1 MKAILL
7 AGGQGRRL
15 RSITGK
21 LPKPMVP
28 LVGVPVLDRLLELLR
43 RNGFTDVCATLC
55 YRPETI
61 QEHCGDGSGY
71 GVHLRYRIE
80 TEPRGTAGAVRACSD
95 FYGRDDFLVI
105 SGDAACSFDLL
116 QLYQQHQSSG
126 AAVTVALYPDAEPL
140 QYGLVLQ
147 DRQGYVRHFIE
158 KPDWPHVVTDL
169 VNTGIYIVSP
179 RAMAYVPED
188 TPFDFANDLF
198 PLLLAANEP
207 ILGVPMDGY
216 WCDIGT
222 PRAYYRC
229 CLDVLDGRLSPTP
242 PEAPESPESPESPN
256 APAQRA
262 DPLRRSVPCRDR
274 AHRMRTLSEAMME
287 AGADFTNGLH
297 VRDGSWELTVR
308 PDAEVSALQVEANT
322 PDAAAETARLLELME
337 QHEK

>member
-1 MKAILL
+1 M
-7 AGGQGRRL
+7 
-15 RSITGK
+15 
-21 LPKPMVP
+21 
-28 LVGVPVLDRLLELLR
+28 
-43 RNGFTDVCATLC
+43 
-55 YRPETI
+55 
-61 QEHCGDGSGY
+61 
-71 GVHLRYRIE
+71 
-80 TEPRGTAGAVRACSD
+80 
-95 FYGRDDFLVI
+95 
-105 SGDAACSFDLL
+105 
-116 QLYQQHQSSG
+116 
-126 AAVTVALYPDAEPL
+126 TVALFPDAEPL

-147 DRQGYVRHFIE
+147 DREGYVRHFIE

-179 RAMAYVPED
+179 RAMTYVPED

-242 PEAPESPESPESPN
+242 PEAPESPG
-256 APAQRA
+256 APAQCT

-287 AGADFTNGLH
+287 AGADFTSGLH

-308 PDAEVSALQVEANT
+308 PDAETSALQVEANT

-337 QHEK
+337 QHEQ

>member
-15 RSITGK
+15 RSITGS

-28 LVGVPVLDRLLELLR
+28 LVGVPVLDRLLDLLR
-43 RNGFTDVCATLC
+43 RNGFTDVCMTLC
-55 YRPETI
+55 YRPEVI
-61 QEHCGDGSGY
+61 QEHCGDGSSY
-71 GVHLRYRIE
+71 GVHLKYRIE
-80 TEPRGTAGAVRACSD
+80 SEPRGTAGGVRACSD
-95 FYGRDDFLVI
+95 FYGRGGFLVI

-116 QLYQQHQSSG
+116 QLYRQHQSSG

-147 DRQGYVRHFIE
+147 DREGYVRHFIE

-179 RAMAYVPED
+179 RAMTYVPED

-198 PLLLAANEP
+198 PLLLAADEP

-242 PEAPESPESPESPN
+242 PEAPESPD
-256 APAQRA
+256 APAQCT

-308 PDAEVSALQVEANT
+308 PDAETSALQVEANT

-337 QHEK
+337 QHGK

>member
-21 LPKPMVP
+21 LPKPLVP

-55 YRPETI
+55 YRPEII
-61 QEHCGDGSGY
+61 QEHCGDGSSY

-116 QLYQQHQSSG
+116 RLYRQHQSSG

-179 RAMAYVPED
+179 RAMTYVPED

-229 CLDVLDGRLSPTP
+229 CLDVLDGRLSPAP
-242 PEAPESPESPESPN
+242 PEAPE
-256 APAQRA
+256 APDAPVPCT

-287 AGADFTNGLH
+287 AGADFSNGLH

-337 QHEK
+337 QREK

>member
-43 RNGFTDVCATLC
+43 RSGFTDVCATLC
-55 YRPETI
+55 YRPEVI

-116 QLYQQHQSSG
+116 RLYRQHQSSG

-179 RAMAYVPED
+179 RAMTYVPED
-188 TPFDFANDLF
+188 TPFDFAKNLF

-229 CLDVLDGRLSPTP
+229 CLDVLDGRLSPAP
-242 PEAPESPESPESPN
+242 PEAPESPD
-256 APAQRA
+256 APAQCA

-287 AGADFTNGLH
+287 AGADFINGLH
-297 VRDGSWELTVR
+297 VHDGSWELTVR
-308 PDAEVSALQVEANT
+308 PDAVASALQVEANT

-337 QHEK
+337 QREK

>member
-43 RNGFTDVCATLC
+43 RNGFTDVCMTLC
-55 YRPETI
+55 YRPEVI

-116 QLYQQHQSSG
+116 QLYRQHQSSG

-179 RAMAYVPED
+179 RAMTYVPED

-198 PLLLAANEP
+198 PLLLAADEP

-242 PEAPESPESPESPN
+242 PEAPESPD
-256 APAQRA
+256 APAQCT

-308 PDAEVSALQVEANT
+308 PDAETSALQVEANT

-337 QHEK
+337 QLEQ

>member
-55 YRPETI
+55 YRPEPI
-61 QEHCGDGSGY
+61 QEHCGDGSSY

-116 QLYQQHQSSG
+116 QLYRQHQSSG

-198 PLLLAANEP
+198 PLLLAADEP

-242 PEAPESPESPESPN
+242 PEAPESPD
-256 APAQRA
+256 APAQCA

-308 PDAEVSALQVEANT
+308 PDAETSALQVEANT

-337 QHEK
+337 QDENS

>member
-15 RSITGK
+15 RSITGN

-28 LVGVPVLDRLLELLR
+28 LVGVPVLDRLLDLLR
-43 RNGFTDVCATLC
+43 RNGFTDVCMTLC
-55 YRPETI
+55 YRPEVI
-61 QEHCGDGSGY
+61 QEHCGDGSDY
-71 GVHLRYRIE
+71 GVHLKYRIE
-80 TEPRGTAGAVRACSD
+80 SEPRGTAGGVRACSD
-95 FYGRDDFLVI
+95 FYGEDDFLVI

-116 QLYQQHQSSG
+116 QLYRQHQSSG

-179 RAMAYVPED
+179 RAMTYVPED

-198 PLLLAANEP
+198 PLLLAADEP

-242 PEAPESPESPESPN
+242 PEAPEAPD
-256 APAQRA
+256 APAQCT

-308 PDAEVSALQVEANT
+308 PDAETSALQVEANT

-337 QHEK
+337 QDENS

>member
-116 QLYQQHQSSG
+116 QLYRQHQSSG

-179 RAMAYVPED
+179 RAMTYVPED

-198 PLLLAANEP
+198 PLLLAADEP

-242 PEAPESPESPESPN
+242 PEAPESPD
-256 APAQRA
+256 APAQCT

-287 AGADFTNGLH
+287 AGADFANGLH

-322 PDAAAETARLLELME
+322 PDAAAETAHLLELME

>member
-55 YRPETI
+55 YRPEVI

-80 TEPRGTAGAVRACSD
+80 TEPRGTAGAVRACSG

-116 QLYQQHQSSG
+116 RLYRQHQSSG

-147 DRQGYVRHFIE
+147 DRQGFVRHFIE

-207 ILGVPMDGY
+207 ILGVPIDGY

-229 CLDVLDGRLSPTP
+229 CLDVLDGRLCPAP
-242 PEAPESPESPESPN
+242 LEAPEAPEAPD
-256 APAQRA
+256 APAQCA

-287 AGADFTNGLH
+287 AGADFTDGLH

-308 PDAEVSALQVEANT
+308 PDAQASALQVEANT
-322 PDAAAETARLLELME
+322 PDAAAAAARLLELME

>member
-55 YRPETI
+55 YRPEAI
-61 QEHCGDGSGY
+61 QEHCRDGSSY

-116 QLYQQHQSSG
+116 QLYRQHQSSG

-179 RAMAYVPED
+179 RAMTYVPED

-242 PEAPESPESPESPN
+242 PEAPESPD
-256 APAQRA
+256 APAQCTG
-262 DPLRRSVPCRDR
+262 PLRRSVPCRDR

-297 VRDGSWELTVR
+297 VHDGSWELTVR

-337 QHEK
+337 QREK

>member
-55 YRPETI
+55 YRPEVI

-80 TEPRGTAGAVRACSD
+80 TEPRGTAGAVRACSG

-116 QLYQQHQSSG
+116 RLYRQHQSSG

-147 DRQGYVRHFIE
+147 DRQGFVRHFIE

-229 CLDVLDGRLSPTP
+229 CLDVLDGRLCPAPLEAPET
-242 PEAPESPESPESPN
+242 PEAPD
-256 APAQRA
+256 APAQCA

-287 AGADFTNGLH
+287 AGADFTDGLH

-308 PDAEVSALQVEANT
+308 PDAQASALQVEANT

-337 QHEK
+337 QHGE

>member
-43 RNGFTDVCATLC
+43 RNGFTDVCMTLC
-55 YRPETI
+55 YRPEVI
-61 QEHCGDGSGY
+61 QEHCGDGSSY

-116 QLYQQHQSSG
+116 QLYRQHQSSG

-179 RAMAYVPED
+179 RAMTYVPED

-198 PLLLAANEP
+198 PLLLAADEP

-242 PEAPESPESPESPN
+242 PEAPESPD
-256 APAQRA
+256 APAQCT

-308 PDAEVSALQVEANT
+308 PDAETSALQVEANT

>member
-55 YRPETI
+55 YRPEVI

-116 QLYQQHQSSG
+116 QLYRQHQSSG

-147 DRQGYVRHFIE
+147 DREGYVRHFIE

-179 RAMAYVPED
+179 RAMTYVPED
-188 TPFDFANDLF
+188 TPFDFASDLF

-242 PEAPESPESPESPN
+242 PEAPEAPD
-256 APAQRA
+256 APAQCT

-337 QHEK
+337 QHGK

>member
-61 QEHCGDGSGY
+61 QEHYGDGSSY

-80 TEPRGTAGAVRACSD
+80 NEPRGTAGAVRACSD

-116 QLYQQHQSSG
+116 RLYRQHQSSG

-147 DRQGYVRHFIE
+147 DREGYVRHFIE

-179 RAMAYVPED
+179 RAMTYVPED

-242 PEAPESPESPESPN
+242 PEAPESPESPESP
-256 APAQRA
+256 AQCA

-297 VRDGSWELTVR
+297 VHDGSWELTVR
-308 PDAEVSALQVEANT
+308 PDAVASALQVEANT

-337 QHEK
+337 QHEQ

>member
-61 QEHCGDGSGY
+61 QEHCGDGSNY

-116 QLYQQHQSSG
+116 QLYRQHQSSG
-126 AAVTVALYPDAEPL
+126 AAVTVALFPDAEPL

-147 DRQGYVRHFIE
+147 DRDGYVRHFIE

-169 VNTGIYIVSP
+169 VNTGIYIVSS
-179 RAMAYVPED
+179 RAMTYVPED
-188 TPFDFANDLF
+188 QPFDFAKDLF
-198 PLLLAANEP
+198 PLLLAADEP

-242 PEAPESPESPESPN
+242 PEAPESPG
-256 APAQRA
+256 APAQCT

-337 QHEK
+337 QHEQ

>member
-55 YRPETI
+55 YQPDAI
-61 QEHCGDGSGY
+61 QEHCGDGSSY
-71 GVHLRYRIE
+71 GVDLRYRIE

-116 QLYQQHQSSG
+116 QLYRQHQSSG

-147 DRQGYVRHFIE
+147 DREGYVRHFIE
-158 KPDWPHVVTDL
+158 KPDWPRVVTDL

-179 RAMAYVPED
+179 RAMTYVPED

-198 PLLLAANEP
+198 PLLLAADEP

-242 PEAPESPESPESPN
+242 PEAPESPD
-256 APAQRA
+256 APAQCA

-308 PDAEVSALQVEANT
+308 PDAETSALQVEANT

-337 QHEK
+337 QHGQ

>member
-43 RNGFTDVCATLC
+43 RNGFTDVCMTLC
-55 YRPETI
+55 YRPEVI
-61 QEHCGDGSGY
+61 QEHCGDGSSY

-116 QLYQQHQSSG
+116 QLYRQHQSSG

-147 DRQGYVRHFIE
+147 DREGYVRHFIE

-179 RAMAYVPED
+179 RAMTYVPED

-198 PLLLAANEP
+198 PLLLAAHEP

-242 PEAPESPESPESPN
+242 PEAPESPD
-256 APAQRA
+256 APAQCA
-262 DPLRRSVPCRDR
+262 DPLRRSVPCRNR

-337 QHEK
+337 QDENS

>member
-55 YRPETI
+55 YRPDAI
-61 QEHCGDGSGY
+61 QEHCGDGSY

-116 QLYQQHQSSG
+116 QLYRQHQSSG

-147 DRQGYVRHFIE
+147 DREGYVRHFIE
-158 KPDWPHVVTDL
+158 KPDWPRVVTDL

-179 RAMAYVPED
+179 RAMTYVPED

-198 PLLLAANEP
+198 PLLLAADEP

-242 PEAPESPESPESPN
+242 PEAPESPD
-256 APAQRA
+256 APAQCA

-308 PDAEVSALQVEANT
+308 PDAETSALQVEANT

-337 QHEK
+337 QHGQ

>member
-1 MKAILL
+1 MDDT
-7 AGGQGRRL
+7 
-15 RSITGK
+15 SIW
-21 LPKPMVP
+21 
-28 LVGVPVLDRLLELLR
+28 
-43 RNGFTDVCATLC
+43 N
-55 YRPETI
+55 
-61 QEHCGDGSGY
+61 
-71 GVHLRYRIE
+71 
-80 TEPRGTAGAVRACSD
+80 
-95 FYGRDDFLVI
+95 
-105 SGDAACSFDLL
+105 GDAACSFDLL
-116 QLYQQHQSSG
+116 QLYRQHQSSG

-147 DRQGYVRHFIE
+147 DREGYVRHFIE

-179 RAMAYVPED
+179 RAMTYVPED

-198 PLLLAANEP
+198 PLLLAADEP

-242 PEAPESPESPESPN
+242 PEAPESPD
-256 APAQRA
+256 APAQCT

-308 PDAEVSALQVEANT
+308 PDAETSALQVEANT

>member
-21 LPKPMVP
+21 LPKPLVP
-28 LVGVPVLDRLLELLR
+28 LIGVPVLDRLLELLR
-43 RNGFTDVCATLC
+43 RSGFTDVCATLC
-55 YRPETI
+55 YRPEII
-61 QEHCGDGSGY
+61 QEHCGDGSSY

-116 QLYQQHQSSG
+116 QLYRQHQSSG

-147 DRQGYVRHFIE
+147 DREGYVRHFIE

-179 RAMAYVPED
+179 RAMTYVPED

-198 PLLLAANEP
+198 PLLLAADEP

-242 PEAPESPESPESPN
+242 PEAPESPD
-256 APAQRA
+256 APAQCT

-337 QHEK
+337 QREK

>member
-21 LPKPMVP
+21 LPKPLVP

-43 RNGFTDVCATLC
+43 RSGFTDVCATLC
-55 YRPETI
+55 YRPEVI

-116 QLYQQHQSSG
+116 RLYRQHQSSG

-147 DRQGYVRHFIE
+147 DRQGFVRHFIE

-188 TPFDFANDLF
+188 TPFDFAKDLF

-222 PRAYYRC
+222 PHAYYRC
-229 CLDVLDGRLSPTP
+229 CLDVLDGRLSPAP
-242 PEAPESPESPESPN
+242 QEAPESPD
-256 APAQRA
+256 APAPCT

-297 VRDGSWELTVR
+297 VHDGSWELTVR

-337 QHEK
+337 QRGK

>member
-55 YRPETI
+55 YRPEVI
-61 QEHCGDGSGY
+61 QEHCGNGSDY
-71 GVHLRYRIE
+71 GVHLKYRIE

-116 QLYQQHQSSG
+116 QLYRQHQSSG
-126 AAVTVALYPDAEPL
+126 AAVTVALFPDAEPL

-147 DRQGYVRHFIE
+147 DREGYVRHFIE

-179 RAMAYVPED
+179 RAMTYVPED

-198 PLLLAANEP
+198 PLLLAADEP

-242 PEAPESPESPESPN
+242 QEAPESPD
-256 APAQRA
+256 APAPCT

-308 PDAEVSALQVEANT
+308 PDAETSALQVEANT

-337 QHEK
+337 QHGQ

>member
-15 RSITGK
+15 RSITGS

-28 LVGVPVLDRLLELLR
+28 LVGVPVLDRLLDLLR
-43 RNGFTDVCATLC
+43 RNGFTDVCMTLC
-55 YRPETI
+55 YRPEVI
-61 QEHCGDGSGY
+61 QEHCGDGSSY

-116 QLYQQHQSSG
+116 QLYRQHQSSG

-147 DRQGYVRHFIE
+147 DREGYVRHFIE

-179 RAMAYVPED
+179 RAMTYVPED

-198 PLLLAANEP
+198 PLLLAADEP

-242 PEAPESPESPESPN
+242 PEAPESPD
-256 APAQRA
+256 APAQCT

-308 PDAEVSALQVEANT
+308 PDAETSALQVEANT

-337 QHEK
+337 QHGK